1 MATVTATQ
9 PISSLPLPSPANVYR
24 ITVGQYDRM
33 VESGVLAE
41 DDPVELLGGVPVRQT
56 PKYPRHVFPTEETRN
71 RLEPIV
77 PAGWYVRQ
85 EGPVRIPA
93 FDEP

>member
-24 ITVGQYDRM
+24 ITVDQYDRM

-41 DDPVELLGGVPVRQT
+41 DDPVELLGGVLVRQM
-56 PKYPRHVFPTEETRN
+56 PKNPRHVFPTEETT
-71 RLEPIV
+71 
-77 PAGWYVRQ
+77 Q
-85 EGPVRIPA
+85 ST
-93 FDEP
+93 